1 MYRKQTI
8 WEVREEEGWADGP
21 RCGGAMGRSGRGNT
35 GSVELLYRRTVT
47 TVTMD
52 TLSEAKQG
60 KGKQREVFDEKE
72 MEKTN
77 LQ

>member
-1 MYRKQTI
+1 MGSPGRRGVGRWAQ
-8 WEVREEEGWADGP
+8 VRWSNGKERGVG
-21 RCGGAMGRSGRGNT
+21 GRGRT
-35 GSVELLYRRTVT
+35 GSVELLYRRTGA

>member
-1 MYRKQTI
+1 
-8 WEVREEEGWADGP
+8 
-21 RCGGAMGRSGRGNT
+21 
-35 GSVELLYRRTVT
+35 
-47 TVTMD
+47 MD
-52 TLSEAKQG
+52 TLSEAEQG